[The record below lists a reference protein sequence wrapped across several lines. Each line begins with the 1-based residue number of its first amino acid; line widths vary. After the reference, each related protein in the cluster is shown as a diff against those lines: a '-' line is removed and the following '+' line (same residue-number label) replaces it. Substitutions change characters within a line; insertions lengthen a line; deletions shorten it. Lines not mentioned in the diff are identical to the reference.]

1 MLDTLSFSEIFH
13 ELGYHDLVA
22 VEAGGKA
29 PAIGRGW
36 QFRVTTP
43 EDVKQWDRRQLSI
56 GIRTGRSYAKG
67 ETDVLVG
74 VDADALELRLAER
87 IRATL
92 CEVVGISE
100 AELITRIGQA
110 PKAFY
115 FFRMEDTLGVIG
127 GKVKFVD
134 QEQAK
139 LGKPGEVEVRGNGLQ
154 FVAFGTHPTTGK
166 PYTWPN
172 GLPPKAE
179 LPLIGQEQVDRFMD
193 LLNERL
199 PKAHARLGAGKP
211 AADQA
216 SLSGRFE
223 MVADALRWI
232 PNGRATSLPGGAAL
246 DYDGWVALAY
256 AVKAACG
263 EDGWPFSRSFPGVG
277 RTASR
282 IVK

>member
-1 MLDTLSFSEIFH
+1 M
-13 ELGYHDLVA
+13 
-22 VEAGGKA
+22 
-29 PAIGRGW
+29 
-36 QFRVTTP
+36 
-43 EDVKQWDRRQLSI
+43 
-56 GIRTGRSYAKG
+56 
-67 ETDVLVG
+67 LVG

-179 LPLIGQEQVDRFMD
+179 LPLIGQEQVDRLHGFA
-193 LLNERL
+193 E
-199 PKAHARLGAGKP
+199 
-211 AADQA
+211 
-216 SLSGRFE
+216 
-223 MVADALRWI
+223 
-232 PNGRATSLPGGAAL
+232 
-246 DYDGWVALAY
+246 
-256 AVKAACG
+256 
-263 EDGWPFSRSFPGVG
+263 
-277 RTASR
+277 
-282 IVK
+282 